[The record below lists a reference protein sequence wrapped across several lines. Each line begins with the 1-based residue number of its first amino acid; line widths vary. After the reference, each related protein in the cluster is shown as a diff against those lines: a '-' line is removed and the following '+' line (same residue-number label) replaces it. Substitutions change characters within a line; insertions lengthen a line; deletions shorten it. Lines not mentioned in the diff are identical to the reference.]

1 LRCGYL
7 DKSKLIAY
15 VKGATRVLSNWKVLS
30 NGSRSLWQ
38 EVSEKRFLEEQQAFF
53 LSCWFFGNLFDFEK
67 AMRALC
73 CQLLGC
79 INRSGKL

>member
-1 LRCGYL
+1 
-7 DKSKLIAY
+7 
-15 VKGATRVLSNWKVLS
+15 VLS

-79 INRSGKL
+79 INRSGKLQAF

>member
-1 LRCGYL
+1 M
-7 DKSKLIAY
+7 
-15 VKGATRVLSNWKVLS
+15 LSIWKVLS

-79 INRSGKL
+79 INRSGKLQAF